1 MHDDRH
7 GAKQP
12 QRFDPA
18 RAARLDD
25 PARFEYLPPVALLA
39 LLDLKE
45 DATLVDFGAGTGA
58 YAIEIARARPAVLVY
73 ALDENETMLAHLREK
88 LASSDVSNVTPIEPS
103 ELGPLKGRVDRIL
116 ALNVLHELGDAS
128 LAELGG
134 LLARGGKA
142 LFVDWNA
149 DAERPH
155 GPPREHVY
163 GVAEARRRLRESGLV
178 ETGMSTFPYHYAFVV
193 VPSAGIPQEP
203 PATPG

>member
-1 MHDDRH
+1 MHDDRY

-12 QRFDPA
+12 RRFDPA

-25 PARFEYLPPVALLA
+25 PARFEYLPPEALLE

-45 DATLVDFGAGTGA
+45 DATLLDFGAGTGA

-73 ALDENETMLAHLREK
+73 AFDENETMLAHLREK
-88 LASSDVSNVTPIEPS
+88 LAKSDVANVTPIEPS
-103 ELGPLKGRVDRIL
+103 ELSQLEGRIDRVL

-128 LAELGG
+128 LAELRG

-142 LFVDWNA
+142 LIVDWNA
-149 DAERPH
+149 DTERPH

-163 GVAEARRRLRESGLV
+163 GLDEARSRLLAGGLTEISV
-178 ETGMSTFPYHYAFVV
+178 STFPYHYAFVV
-193 VPSAGIPQEP
+193 VASAGLD
-203 PATPG
+203 ARDRTVND